1 MENLYEAQKWYS
13 HVLSHMWGE
22 KGHEYGDRQAFAVE
36 RPGSF
41 RDEIKELEKLV

>member
-1 MENLYEAQKWYS
+1 MKLKNGILMS
-13 HVLSHMWGE
+13 SHMWGE
-22 KGHEYGDRQAFAVE
+22 KGHEYRDRQAFAVE